1 MVLYLTVRYP
11 RIFELKGAFMNL
23 EKFRNL
29 QKVNCDSESYKIFK
43 TGLPN
48 DPLSDS
54 RILS

>member
-1 MVLYLTVRYP
+1 
-11 RIFELKGAFMNL
+11 MNL